1 MWKNLQIGSYK
12 VDEEK
17 LQTKWL
23 IKENYNMADKRSNQV
38 QDGRNESMCS
48 VVPGVERWLVP

>member
-1 MWKNLQIGSYK
+1 M
-12 VDEEK
+12 DEKK

-23 IKENYNMADKRSNQV
+23 IKENYNMGDKRSNQV